1 MFAGQ
6 CQDWEPGWRTL
17 DSARMAP
24 KRATALLLLVTI
36 STQVYHLAVTLW
48 HLLFCHLSAKR
59 YSELQKAKQHKGSG
73 QLIYVPQ
80 VLGEPGVW
88 SALSFLGGNAA
99 GKRSTDETQVSW
111 IIQLSTV
118 SQGKDPC
125 AIIREVFNHYYYYS
139 YHYYYFYCYCYY
151 FY

>member
-1 MFAGQ
+1 M
-6 CQDWEPGWRTL
+6 
-17 DSARMAP
+17 
-24 KRATALLLLVTI
+24 
-36 STQVYHLAVTLW
+36 
-48 HLLFCHLSAKR
+48 
-59 YSELQKAKQHKGSG
+59 
-73 QLIYVPQ
+73 PQ

-125 AIIREVFNHYYYYS
+125 AIIREVFSHYYYYS